1 MDRRHFLMGGA
12 AGLALAAPVP
22 AAARAFTRAPARAA
36 LLLPLTGE
44 RAPLGRLLH
53 GTALAAVEAINRAG
67 LGGARAIDLRVEDWA
82 SDPRR
87 FDALVRQLG
96 AGEGRP
102 AALFGPCPDT
112 LRAEVAAF
120 LDAMD
125 GVLWDPQGHAG
136 GTCAASI
143 LPFGPTPYQ
152 SLTQS
157 LPFMAAEAGR
167 RFLLVAGE
175 APYGRGLADIS
186 RWALGRMD
194 VDLVGEAGHHD
205 RLAWLG
211 RLRRENVNV
220 VLCTLEGAAL
230 AEFLRAYAE
239 ARLDPQEIPILS
251 PTMTELDLAA
261 AGPAVAAGHV
271 SCQPYFAGWRTLGND
286 RFLAALR
293 RRLGPDAR
301 PTAQAEALWGLLHL
315 FAAAVAFVG
324 DVGLHPILVREA
336 ARGRDVLLPQGR
348 VRLESDTLHPSLWP
362 KLGVATPEGGF
373 KVIARSD
380 RPVAPLPLWGRAAC
394 PPPSFESR
402 LRESD

>member
-1 MDRRHFLMGGA
+1 MDRRQFLFGAGA
-12 AGLALAAPVP
+12 ASLGQAPLVVGRGFSRP
-22 AAARAFTRAPARAA
+22 PARAA

-44 RAPLGRLLH
+44 QAPLGRLLH

-67 LGGARAIDLRVEDWA
+67 LGGSRAVELRVEDWA

-87 FDALVRQLG
+87 FDVLVRQLG

-102 AALFGPCPDT
+102 AALLGPCPHA
-112 LRAEVAAF
+112 LRGEVAAF
-120 LDAMD
+120 LEAMD

-136 GTCAASI
+136 GAFGPGI

-157 LPFMAAEAGR
+157 LPYMAAEVGR
-167 RFLLVAGE
+167 RFLLVPGDN
-175 APYGRGLADIS
+175 PYGRKLAGIA

-194 VDLVGEAGHHD
+194 AELMGEAGGDD

-211 RLRRENVNV
+211 RLRRQRVNV

-239 ARLDPQEIPILS
+239 AGLDPQEIPILS

-261 AGPAVAAGHV
+261 AGPSVAAGHV
-271 SCQPYFAGWRTLGND
+271 ACQPYFAGWRTLGNE
-286 RFLAALR
+286 RFLATVR
-293 RRLGPDAR
+293 RRTGLNVL
-301 PTAQAEALWGLLHL
+301 PTVQAEALWGLLHL
-315 FAAAVAFVG
+315 FAAAIAAVG
-324 DVGLHPILVREA
+324 DVGLHPILVREG

-348 VRLESDTLHPSLWP
+348 VRLEADTLHPSLWP
-362 KLGVATPEGGF
+362 KLGVATAEGGF

-380 RPVAPLPLWGRAAC
+380 RPVPPLPLWGLD
-394 PPPSFESR
+394 PSSG
-402 LRESD
+402 